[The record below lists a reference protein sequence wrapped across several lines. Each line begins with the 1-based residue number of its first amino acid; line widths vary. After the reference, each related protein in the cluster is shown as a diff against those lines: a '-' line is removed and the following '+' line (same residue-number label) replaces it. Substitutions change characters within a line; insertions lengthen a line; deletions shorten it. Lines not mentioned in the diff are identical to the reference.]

1 MHKKKHF
8 MLILSLLMLVIV
20 GAGCTPNE
28 EKSALKDEQGNT
40 VSLDNKEKPTLVFFF
55 TGVGWDYCKSQLVEL
70 QNNQDLFVGFQ
81 GDIYA
86 LSADPVEK
94 HKELKAELGLEF
106 PILSDKYL
114 KVIEEAGLKD
124 PGEPKSLRGFAIYNN
139 EGELIESTQ
148 IDSFGDEIVNII
160 SYAAEKTAN

>member
-1 MHKKKHF
+1 
-8 MLILSLLMLVIV
+8 
-20 GAGCTPNE
+20 
-28 EKSALKDEQGNT
+28 
-40 VSLDNKEKPTLVFFF
+40 
-55 TGVGWDYCKSQLVEL
+55 
-70 QNNQDLFVGFQ
+70 
-81 GDIYA
+81 
-86 LSADPVEK
+86 
-94 HKELKAELGLEF
+94 LKAELGLEF